1 MLVEASA
8 EGRGA
13 TAAAKP
19 KDSMLQRT
27 FPYKVVFLALLSAL
41 AIPHHC
47 ALARSRDDRSGT
59 RIVELMQRYG
69 QPDLIVAA
77 GRRDEDRA
85 YHWRLK
91 TTAEFEGADHSERRE
106 DFFCEVT
113 AVVGQNGRV
122 KRFQARPVD
131 VGAAALASAEAFGP
145 LCRKTFGA
153 KASRTRPEKLT
164 RMRL

>member
-27 FPYKVVFLALLSAL
+27 FPYKVIFLALLPAL

-47 ALARSRDDRSGT
+47 ALARSRDDLSGT
-59 RIVELMQRYG
+59 RIIELMQKHG
-69 QPDLIVAA
+69 PPDLIVAT
-77 GRRDEDRA
+77 GRKDEDRA
-85 YHWRLK
+85 YHWRLR
-91 TTAEFEGADHSERRE
+91 TTAGFEGPGQSERRE
-106 DFFCEVT
+106 DFFCEVI
-113 AVVGQNGRV
+113 AIVGQNGRV
-122 KRFQARPVD
+122 KTFQARPVD

-153 KASRTRPEKLT
+153 KASRTRTEKLT